1 MCTGV
6 PLAAGVVEPWTLVT
20 VPTDWA
26 VAAPRGE
33 ATKSTMARKRK
44 RGIIRLLKLDG
55 TGIAI
60 LRVEDFK
67 RE

>member
-1 MCTGV
+1 
-6 PLAAGVVEPWTLVT
+6 VT

-26 VAAPRGE
+26 AAAPRGE

-44 RGIIRLLKLDG
+44 RGIIRPLKLDG

-60 LRVEDFK
+60 LRVEDSNVSSCAPLLATTESQVEF
-67 RE
+67 E